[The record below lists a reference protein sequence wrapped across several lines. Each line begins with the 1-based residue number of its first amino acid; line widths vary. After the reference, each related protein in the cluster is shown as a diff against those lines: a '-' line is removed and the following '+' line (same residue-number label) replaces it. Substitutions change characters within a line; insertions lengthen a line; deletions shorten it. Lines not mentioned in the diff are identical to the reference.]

1 MLAYPPNMEENSHA
15 PQELSADSP
24 KPKSGNPHSLGILC
38 HLLAFSGYLI
48 PFGNIFGPLVLWLL
62 KRADDPF
69 VDACGKEA
77 LNFQISMTVY
87 AVISGLSIIIGIG
100 FLLLPVIM
108 ILNIVYTVIASIKAS
123 EGQSYRYPLTFR
135 LIQ

>member
-1 MLAYPPNMEENSHA
+1 MEENSHA

>member
-1 MLAYPPNMEENSHA
+1 MAENVPA
-15 PQELSADSP
+15 PQETHNEHPQPNSE
-24 KPKSGNPHSLGILC
+24 KPYTMGILC

-48 PFGNIFGPLVLWLL
+48 PFGNMIGPLILWLL
-62 KRADDPF
+62 KRAEDSF

-87 AVISGLSIIIGIG
+87 AALCVLSLIIGIG
-100 FLLLPVIM
+100 IVLLPIVM
-108 ILNIVYTVIASIKAS
+108 ILNIVYTVIAAIKAS
-123 EGQSYRYPLTFR
+123 EGQSYRYPLTIR

>member
-1 MLAYPPNMEENSHA
+1 MNEETPEPTQHSTKI
-15 PQELSADSP
+15 PESTSA
-24 KPKSGNPHSLGILC
+24 NPYTLGILC

-48 PFGNIFGPLVLWLL
+48 PLGNIFGPLVLWLL
-62 KRADDPF
+62 KRNEDPF
-69 VDACGKEA
+69 VEACGKEA

-87 AVISGLSIIIGIG
+87 AVICGLSLLVGIG
-100 FLLLPVIM
+100 LLLLPVVM
-108 ILNIVYTVIASIKAS
+108 ILNIVYTVIAAIKAS